1 VIEVQADEKNAGNVN
16 KQLNFKNYSLASPQ
30 K

>member
-1 VIEVQADEKNAGNVN
+1 VTEVQVDEKNASNIT
-16 KQLNFKNYSLASPQ
+16 KQRNLKNYSLASPQ